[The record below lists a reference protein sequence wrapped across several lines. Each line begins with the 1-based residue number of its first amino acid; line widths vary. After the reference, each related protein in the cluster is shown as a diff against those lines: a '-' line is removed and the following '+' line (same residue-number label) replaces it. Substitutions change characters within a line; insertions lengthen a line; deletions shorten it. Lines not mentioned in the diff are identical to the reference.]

1 MHNTRIWT
9 RIWLALFAALF
20 VSAPTAESAS
30 AARHHHAAAVHK
42 QAAAHKQTQAQQGAP
57 AIDQNVL
64 QAEVLLDRAGFSPGV
79 IDGRDGDNFANALH
93 AFQQV
98 NGLQVGA
105 LDQPT
110 LDKLGQFDGGPALSQ
125 YTIQPQDVA
134 GPFLPNIPSQF
145 AEMAQLPQLAYRS
158 ARQLIAAKFHMSEGL
173 LAALN
178 PDKNFA
184 EAGTVLSVANVPQGG
199 DDPAIVA
206 QALHAHRGNTGSST
220 APGQAAARVV
230 VDKQNNSVQV
240 FAADNRLLAF
250 FPASIGS
257 AEKPA
262 PSGTF
267 QVSRVDYDPT
277 YTYDPAYHFKEQKV
291 QRKATVKSGP
301 NNPVGVVWI
310 ALSAKGY
317 GIHGTPD
324 PDTIGKTQSHGC
336 IRLTNWD
343 ALTLARL
350 VKKGTPVDFIG

>member
-1 MHNTRIWT
+1 MPNNRGLLLLT
-9 RIWLALFAALF
+9 AALL
-20 VSAPTAESAS
+20 VPAPIGATAS
-30 AARHHHAAAVHK
+30 AVRHHHATPVPRRTAPAV
-42 QAAAHKQTQAQQGAP
+42 QKQTP

-79 IDGRDGDNFANALH
+79 IDGRDGDNFAKALH
-93 AFQQV
+93 AFQQA
-98 NGLQVGA
+98 NGLQVGP
-105 LDQPT
+105 LNQTT
-110 LDKLGQFDGGPALSQ
+110 LERLGQVDAGSAVGE

-134 GPFLPNIPSQF
+134 GPFVANIPTQF
-145 AEMAQLPQLAYRS
+145 VEMAQLPQLAYRS
-158 ARQLIAAKFHMSEGL
+158 PRQLIAAKFHMSEGL

-178 PDKNFA
+178 PNTNFA
-184 EAGTVLSVANVPQGG
+184 AAGATLRVANVPQGG
-199 DDPAIVA
+199 DDPAVVA
-206 QALHAHRGNTGSST
+206 HALHERRGSTGSS
-220 APGQAAARVV
+220 APPQQMGARVV
-230 VDKQNNSVQV
+230 VDKANRTVQV
-240 FAADNRLLAF
+240 FSADNRLLAF

-277 YTYDPAYHFKEQKV
+277 YTYDPAYHFKEQRI
-291 QRKATVKSGP
+291 QRKVTVRPGP

-324 PDTIGKTQSHGC
+324 PDAVGKTQSHGC

-350 VKKGTPVDFIG
+350 VKKGTPVDFLG